1 MYHSLMN
8 NTGGDV
14 AAAVA
19 AQGASIWAILHAA
32 HTLEDKVEEALG
44 RAGLSTPKY
53 SVLNALVETGH
64 ALSLSELAA
73 RLSCVRSNMTQLVD
87 RLEADGLVKRV
98 SDPHD
103 RRAVKA
109 AITDEGRARYEA
121 GSKELDTLHQEFSAT
136 VEEADRAA
144 LVRLLSA
151 IK

>member
-8 NTGGDV
+8 NMGGDA
-14 AAAVA
+14 AAAVET
-19 AQGASIWAILHAA
+19 QGTSIWAVLHAA

-44 RAGLSTPKY
+44 RAELSTPKY
-53 SVLNALVETGH
+53 SVLNALVETGD

-87 RLEADGLVKRV
+87 RLEAEGLVKRV

-109 AITDEGRARYEA
+109 AITDEGRVRYEA
-121 GSKELDTLHQEFSAT
+121 GLKEVEALHRNFAAT
-136 VEEADRAA
+136 VSASDRAA

-151 IK
+151 IE

>member
-14 AAAVA
+14 ATTVA
-19 AQGASIWAILHAA
+19 TQGASIWAVLHAA

-53 SVLNALVETGH
+53 SVLNALVETGET
-64 ALSLSELAA
+64 LSLSDLAA

-87 RLEADGLVKRV
+87 RLEAEGLVRRV

-109 AITDEGRARYEA
+109 AITDAGRARYEA
-121 GSKELDTLHQEFSAT
+121 GVKEIDKLHRDFSAS
-136 VEEADRAA
+136 VDEADRAA
-144 LVRLLSA
+144 LVRLLSV

>member
-8 NTGGDV
+8 NAGGDV

-19 AQGASIWAILHAA
+19 SEGVSIWAVLHAA
-32 HTLEDKVEEALG
+32 HTLEDKVEEALA

-53 SVLNALVETGH
+53 SVLNALVETGE

-103 RRAVKA
+103 RRAVRA
-109 AITDEGRARYEA
+109 AITSEGRARYDA
-121 GSKELDTLHQEFSAT
+121 GAREVEKLHQEF
-136 VEEADRAA
+136 
-144 LVRLLSA
+144 
-151 IK
+151 